1 MCFPESCY
9 KSARNCN
16 RIVTDPAEGA
26 EVWFRGSCYKSS
38 GNCNRLVTGS
48 VTDPDPAAFRVKKSP
63 AGAGCRGKGERDWA

>member
-26 EVWFRGSCYKSS
+26 EGWFRG
-38 GNCNRLVTGS
+38 GLLQVVREL
-48 VTDPDPAAFRVKKSP
+48 
-63 AGAGCRGKGERDWA
+63 